1 MKKKNL
7 IILLLIPF
15 VITLVGVITINTTF
29 NFIENDM
36 IGIDWSYDEIEG
48 IKLEDKLHK
57 LVASPIYEQGYPP
70 LKEEALVWSV
80 YDSDNHEENK
90 YAKIVNENDNWYLQ
104 PLQIGE
110 VKVTCSNKKGNIF
123 KTMTI
128 IIFKE
133 GAIVVQSKIKA
144 SQNNIDPNIY
154 YGEYDFDKSL
164 NKQKATF
171 EFEVKTIGDLQI
183 NDLQYVNNTPDIIE
197 IDEVNKIVKIKTSGD
212 ASFTVKTNNDEMV
225 KPMTYSF
232 KVVKDGVN
240 VYDYN
245 QLLACTNKSTNG
257 EIVVLRKSFES
268 VNNLN
273 NTTDNNVVCFG
284 NYTDGKKI
292 DFTSD
297 VYSFETTYNQD
308 YIKAW
313 NEFVNSNPRYKKISN
328 RVLAGIRVQKDF
340 YGNGYTINL
349 HNLTFPS
356 STMDVVDSNGNKT
369 TIPAL
374 SKDDLYRGPLPF
386 YSLGEHDNM
395 PLIEAFGQDNVGMY
409 VDGSDIL
416 INDVNLKNCDF
427 GNLMSNLDYAGT
439 VLETNGNNITIKNSR
454 LSNGKQ
460 VVRSFSST
468 NVSILNSMLSNARNF
483 LLTIGSND
491 YIKADLLKEYEFTLL
506 NGEKITSTINN
517 YLMKSNAGDDTLNAF
532 VIGSFTDKEKM
543 RKAILDIQ
551 NALNDESLIKDIYKG
566 SMNIKDTMFY
576 RSGIASIGMDT
587 MFNGPFLESST
598 PSVVNMLLTGLNVP
612 YIPNHVGG
620 MSYPVELNITGKT
633 KFYDYKEWNNL
644 DITGLINE
652 NISSFVD
659 DAKEMFGVTDADIG
673 DISIDT
679 IFPIKSFLKSSVVT
693 TTSSDGKVYVNI
705 PIAYYGGGANLSKVT
720 FDTEDLKYDSCKLTV
735 VDLLDKYL
743 SLKGI
748 DLDNINLDKLDLAVI
763 KNVMLKCVTIVT
775 GYEPFK
781 FISVNKQGYLFDEGP
796 RAPQALELIKN
807 AQGE

>member
-123 KTMTI
+123 KTMTV

-154 YGEYDFDKSL
+154 YGEYDFDNNL
-164 NKQKATF
+164 YKQKATF

-416 INDVNLKNCDF
+416 VNDVNLKNCDF
-427 GNLMSNLDYAGT
+427 GNLMSNLDYVGT

-468 NVSILNSMLSNARNF
+468 NVSIVNSMLSNARNF

-587 MFNGPFLESST
+587 MFSGPFLESST

-659 DAKEMFGVTDADIG
+659 DAKEMFGVTDANIG

>member
-123 KTMTI
+123 KTMTV

-197 IDEVNKIVKIKTSGD
+197 IDEANKIVKIKTSGD

-313 NEFVNSNPRYKKISN
+313 NEFVNSNPSYKKISN

-416 INDVNLKNCDF
+416 VNDVNLKNCDF
-427 GNLMSNLDYAGT
+427 GNLMSNLDYVGT

-468 NVSILNSMLSNARNF
+468 NVSIVNSMLSNARNF

>member
-123 KTMTI
+123 KTMTV

-386 YSLGEHDNM
+386 YSLGEHNNM

-644 DITGLINE
+644 DITGC
-652 NISSFVD
+652 
-659 DAKEMFGVTDADIG
+659 
-673 DISIDT
+673 
-679 IFPIKSFLKSSVVT
+679 
-693 TTSSDGKVYVNI
+693 Y
-705 PIAYYGGGANLSKVT
+705 
-720 FDTEDLKYDSCKLTV
+720 
-735 VDLLDKYL
+735 
-743 SLKGI
+743 
-748 DLDNINLDKLDLAVI
+748 
-763 KNVMLKCVTIVT
+763 VTIHVRLLLHKT
-775 GYEPFK
+775 QK
-781 FISVNKQGYLFDEGP
+781 
-796 RAPQALELIKN
+796 
-807 AQGE
+807 

>member
-123 KTMTI
+123 KAMTV

-154 YGEYDFDKSL
+154 YGEYDFDNNL

-197 IDEVNKIVKIKTSGD
+197 IDEANKIVKIKTSGD

-416 INDVNLKNCDF
+416 VNDVNLKNCDF
-427 GNLMSNLDYAGT
+427 GNLMSNLDYVGT

-468 NVSILNSMLSNARNF
+468 NVSIVNSMLSNARNF

-659 DAKEMFGVTDADIG
+659 DAKEIFGVTDANIG

>member
-90 YAKIVNENDNWYLQ
+90 YAKIVNEDDNWYLQ

-123 KTMTI
+123 KTMTV

-409 VDGSDIL
+409 VYGSDIL
-416 INDVNLKNCDF
+416 VNDVNLKNCDF
-427 GNLMSNLDYAGT
+427 GNLMSNLDYVGT

-587 MFNGPFLESST
+587 MFSGPFLESST

-659 DAKEMFGVTDADIG
+659 DAKEMFGVTDANIG

>member
-123 KTMTI
+123 KTMTV

-197 IDEVNKIVKIKTSGD
+197 IDEVKKVVKIKTSGD

-313 NEFVNSNPRYKKISN
+313 NEFVNSNPSYKKISN

-416 INDVNLKNCDF
+416 VNDVNLKNCDF
-427 GNLMSNLDYAGT
+427 GNLMSNLDYVGT

-468 NVSILNSMLSNARNF
+468 NVSIVNSMLSNARNF

-587 MFNGPFLESST
+587 MFSGPFLESST

>member
-90 YAKIVNENDNWYLQ
+90 YAKIVNEDDNWYLQ

-123 KTMTI
+123 KTMTV

-212 ASFTVKTNNDEMV
+212 ASFTVKTNNDETV

-416 INDVNLKNCDF
+416 VNDVNLKNCDF
-427 GNLMSNLDYAGT
+427 GNLMSNLDYVGT

-468 NVSILNSMLSNARNF
+468 NVSIVNSMLSNARNF

-587 MFNGPFLESST
+587 MFSGPFLESST

>member
-123 KTMTI
+123 KTMTV

-245 QLLACTNKSTNG
+245 QLLACTNKSING

-313 NEFVNSNPRYKKISN
+313 NEFVNSNPSYKKISN

-409 VDGSDIL
+409 VDGSNIL

-427 GNLMSNLDYAGT
+427 GNLMSNLDYVGT

-468 NVSILNSMLSNARNF
+468 NVSIVNSMLSNARNF

-506 NGEKITSTINN
+506 NDEKITSTINN

-587 MFNGPFLESST
+587 MFSGPFLESST

>member
-123 KTMTI
+123 KTMTV

-154 YGEYDFDKSL
+154 YGEYDFDNNL

-197 IDEVNKIVKIKTSGD
+197 IDEANKIVKIKTSGD

-416 INDVNLKNCDF
+416 VNDVNLKNCDF
-427 GNLMSNLDYAGT
+427 GNLMSNLDYVGT

-587 MFNGPFLESST
+587 MFSGPFLESST

>member
-123 KTMTI
+123 KTMTV

-154 YGEYDFDKSL
+154 YGEYDFDNNL

-416 INDVNLKNCDF
+416 VNDVNLKNCDF
-427 GNLMSNLDYAGT
+427 GNLMSNLDYVGT

-468 NVSILNSMLSNARNF
+468 NVSIVNSMLSNARNF

>member
-123 KTMTI
+123 KTMTV

-154 YGEYDFDKSL
+154 YGEYDFDNNL
-164 NKQKATF
+164 NKQKAAF

-245 QLLACTNKSTNG
+245 QLLACTNKSING

-416 INDVNLKNCDF
+416 VNDVNLKNCDF
-427 GNLMSNLDYAGT
+427 GNLMSNLDYVGT

-468 NVSILNSMLSNARNF
+468 NVSIVNSMLSNARNF

-587 MFNGPFLESST
+587 MFSGPFLESST

-659 DAKEMFGVTDADIG
+659 DAKEMFGVTDANIG

>member
-123 KTMTI
+123 KTMTV

-197 IDEVNKIVKIKTSGD
+197 IDEANKIVKIKTSGD

-416 INDVNLKNCDF
+416 VNDVNLKNCDF
-427 GNLMSNLDYAGT
+427 GNLMSNLDYVGT

-587 MFNGPFLESST
+587 MFSGPFLESST

>member
-123 KTMTI
+123 KTMTV

-154 YGEYDFDKSL
+154 YGEYDFDNNL

-374 SKDDLYRGPLPF
+374 SKDNLYRGPLPF

-416 INDVNLKNCDF
+416 VNDVNLKNCDF
-427 GNLMSNLDYAGT
+427 GNLMSNLDYVGT

-468 NVSILNSMLSNARNF
+468 NVSIVNSMLSNARNF

-587 MFNGPFLESST
+587 MFSGPFLESST

>member
-90 YAKIVNENDNWYLQ
+90 YAKIVNEDDNWYLQ

-123 KTMTI
+123 KTMTV

-416 INDVNLKNCDF
+416 VNDVNLKNCDF
-427 GNLMSNLDYAGT
+427 GNLMSNLDYVGT

-468 NVSILNSMLSNARNF
+468 NVSIVNSMLSNARNF

-587 MFNGPFLESST
+587 MFSGPFLESST

>member
-123 KTMTI
+123 KTMTV

-154 YGEYDFDKSL
+154 YGEYDFDNNL

-313 NEFVNSNPRYKKISN
+313 NEFVNSNPSYKKISN

-416 INDVNLKNCDF
+416 VNDVNLKNCDF
-427 GNLMSNLDYAGT
+427 GNLMSNLDYVGT

-468 NVSILNSMLSNARNF
+468 NVSIVNSMLSNARNF

>member
-123 KTMTI
+123 KTMTV

-409 VDGSDIL
+409 VDGSNIL

-427 GNLMSNLDYAGT
+427 GNLMSNLDYVGT

-468 NVSILNSMLSNARNF
+468 NVSIVNSMLSNARNF

-517 YLMKSNAGDDTLNAF
+517 YLMKSNVGDDTLNAF

-659 DAKEMFGVTDADIG
+659 DAKEMFGVTDANIG

>member
-123 KTMTI
+123 KTMTV

-197 IDEVNKIVKIKTSGD
+197 IDEAKKVVKIKTSGD

-416 INDVNLKNCDF
+416 VNDVNLKNCDF
-427 GNLMSNLDYAGT
+427 GNLMSNLDYVGT

-468 NVSILNSMLSNARNF
+468 NVSIVNSMLSNARNF

-587 MFNGPFLESST
+587 MFSGPFLESST

>member
-123 KTMTI
+123 KTMTV

-245 QLLACTNKSTNG
+245 QLLVCTNKSTNG

-313 NEFVNSNPRYKKISN
+313 NDFVNSNPRYKKISN

-416 INDVNLKNCDF
+416 VNDVNLKNCDF
-427 GNLMSNLDYAGT
+427 GNLMSNLDYVGT

-468 NVSILNSMLSNARNF
+468 NVSIVNSMLSNARNF

-587 MFNGPFLESST
+587 MFSGPFLESST

-659 DAKEMFGVTDADIG
+659 DAKEMFGVTDANIG

>member
-123 KTMTI
+123 KTMTV

-154 YGEYDFDKSL
+154 YGEYDFDNNL

-197 IDEVNKIVKIKTSGD
+197 IDEANKIVKIKTSGD

-313 NEFVNSNPRYKKISN
+313 NEFVNSNPSYKKISN

-416 INDVNLKNCDF
+416 VNDVNLKNCDF
-427 GNLMSNLDYAGT
+427 GNLMSNLDYVGT

-468 NVSILNSMLSNARNF
+468 NVSIVNSMLSNARNF

-587 MFNGPFLESST
+587 MFSGPFLESST

>member
-123 KTMTI
+123 KTMTV

-197 IDEVNKIVKIKTSGD
+197 IDEANKIVKIKTSGD

-313 NEFVNSNPRYKKISN
+313 NEFVNSNPSYKKISN

-416 INDVNLKNCDF
+416 VNDVNLKNCDF
-427 GNLMSNLDYAGT
+427 GNLMSNLDYVGT

-468 NVSILNSMLSNARNF
+468 NVSIVNSMLSNARNF

-620 MSYPVELNITGKT
+620 MSHPVELNITGKT

-659 DAKEMFGVTDADIG
+659 DAKEIFGVTDADIG

>member
-123 KTMTI
+123 KTMTV

-197 IDEVNKIVKIKTSGD
+197 IDEANKIVKIKTSGD

-416 INDVNLKNCDF
+416 VNDVNLKNCDF
-427 GNLMSNLDYAGT
+427 GNLMSNLDYVGT

-468 NVSILNSMLSNARNF
+468 NVSIVNSMLSNARNF

-587 MFNGPFLESST
+587 MFSGPFLESST

>member
-90 YAKIVNENDNWYLQ
+90 YAKIVNEDDNWYLQ

-123 KTMTI
+123 KTMTV

-154 YGEYDFDKSL
+154 YGEYDFDNNL

-313 NEFVNSNPRYKKISN
+313 NEFVNSNPSYKKIAN

-416 INDVNLKNCDF
+416 VNDVNLKNCDF
-427 GNLMSNLDYAGT
+427 GNLMSNLDYVGT

-468 NVSILNSMLSNARNF
+468 NVSIVNSMLSNARNF

-506 NGEKITSTINN
+506 NGEKIISTINN

-587 MFNGPFLESST
+587 MFSGPFLESST

>member
-197 IDEVNKIVKIKTSGD
+197 IDEANKIVKIKTSGD

-313 NEFVNSNPRYKKISN
+313 NEFVNSNPSYKKISN

-409 VDGSDIL
+409 VDGSNIL

-468 NVSILNSMLSNARNF
+468 NVSIVNSMLSNARNF

>member
-123 KTMTI
+123 KTMTV

-197 IDEVNKIVKIKTSGD
+197 IDEANKIVKIKTSGD

-328 RVLAGIRVQKDF
+328 RVLVGIRVQKDF

-386 YSLGEHDNM
+386 YSLGEHNNM

-416 INDVNLKNCDF
+416 VNDVNLKNCDF
-427 GNLMSNLDYAGT
+427 GNLMSNLDYVGT

-468 NVSILNSMLSNARNF
+468 NVSIVNSMLSNARNF

-587 MFNGPFLESST
+587 MFSGPFLESST

>member
-123 KTMTI
+123 KTMTV

-197 IDEVNKIVKIKTSGD
+197 IDEVKKVVKIKTSGD

-313 NEFVNSNPRYKKISN
+313 NEFVNSNPSYKKISN

-427 GNLMSNLDYAGT
+427 GNLMSNLDYVGT

-468 NVSILNSMLSNARNF
+468 NVSIVNSMLSNAKNF

-587 MFNGPFLESST
+587 MFSGPFLESST

>member
-90 YAKIVNENDNWYLQ
+90 YAKIVNEDDNWYLQ

-123 KTMTI
+123 KTMTV

-197 IDEVNKIVKIKTSGD
+197 IDEANKIVKIKTSGD

-313 NEFVNSNPRYKKISN
+313 NEFVNSNPSYKKISN
-328 RVLAGIRVQKDF
+328 RVFAGIRVQKDF

-427 GNLMSNLDYAGT
+427 GNLMSNLDYVGT

-468 NVSILNSMLSNARNF
+468 NVSIVNSMLSNARNF

-587 MFNGPFLESST
+587 MFSGPFLESST

-659 DAKEMFGVTDADIG
+659 DAKEMFGVTDANIG

>member
-123 KTMTI
+123 KTMTV

-154 YGEYDFDKSL
+154 YGEYDFDNNL
-164 NKQKATF
+164 YKQKATF

-197 IDEVNKIVKIKTSGD
+197 IDEANKIVKIKTSGD

-416 INDVNLKNCDF
+416 VNDVNLKNCDF
-427 GNLMSNLDYAGT
+427 GNLMSNLDYVGT

-468 NVSILNSMLSNARNF
+468 NVSIVNSMLSNARNF

>member
-123 KTMTI
+123 KTMTV

-154 YGEYDFDKSL
+154 YGEYDFDNNL
-164 NKQKATF
+164 YKQKATF

-416 INDVNLKNCDF
+416 VNDVNLKNCDF
-427 GNLMSNLDYAGT
+427 GNLMSNLDYVGT

-468 NVSILNSMLSNARNF
+468 NVSIVNSMLSNARNF

-587 MFNGPFLESST
+587 MFSGPFLESST

>member
-123 KTMTI
+123 KTMTV

-154 YGEYDFDKSL
+154 YGEYDFDNNL

-328 RVLAGIRVQKDF
+328 RVLVGIRVQKDF

-416 INDVNLKNCDF
+416 VNDVNLKNCDF
-427 GNLMSNLDYAGT
+427 GNLMSNLDYVGT

>member
-90 YAKIVNENDNWYLQ
+90 YAKIVNEDDNWYLQ

-154 YGEYDFDKSL
+154 YGEYDFDNNL

-197 IDEVNKIVKIKTSGD
+197 IDEVKKVVKIKISGD

-427 GNLMSNLDYAGT
+427 GNLMSNLDYVGT

-468 NVSILNSMLSNARNF
+468 NVSIVNSMLSNARNF

>member
-123 KTMTI
+123 KTMTV

-154 YGEYDFDKSL
+154 YGEYDFDNNL

-427 GNLMSNLDYAGT
+427 GNLMSNLDYVGT

-468 NVSILNSMLSNARNF
+468 NVSIVNSMLSNARNF

>member
-123 KTMTI
+123 KTMTV

-154 YGEYDFDKSL
+154 YGEYDFDNNL

-313 NEFVNSNPRYKKISN
+313 NEFVNSNPSYKKISN

-416 INDVNLKNCDF
+416 VNDVNLKNCDF
-427 GNLMSNLDYAGT
+427 GNLMSNLDYVGT

-468 NVSILNSMLSNARNF
+468 NVSIVNSMLSNARNF

-491 YIKADLLKEYEFTLL
+491 YIKVDLLKEYEFTLL

>member
-123 KTMTI
+123 KTMTV

-197 IDEVNKIVKIKTSGD
+197 IDEVNKIIKIKTSGD

-313 NEFVNSNPRYKKISN
+313 NEFVNSNLRYKKISN

-427 GNLMSNLDYAGT
+427 GNLMSNLDYVGT

-468 NVSILNSMLSNARNF
+468 NVSIVNSMLSNARNF

-587 MFNGPFLESST
+587 MFSGPFLESST

>member
-427 GNLMSNLDYAGT
+427 GNLMSNLDYVGT

-587 MFNGPFLESST
+587 MFSGPFLESST

-659 DAKEMFGVTDADIG
+659 DAKEMFGVTDANIG

>member
-123 KTMTI
+123 KTMTV

-313 NEFVNSNPRYKKISN
+313 NEFVNSNPSYKKISN

-416 INDVNLKNCDF
+416 VNDVNLKNCDF
-427 GNLMSNLDYAGT
+427 GNLMSNLDYVGT

-468 NVSILNSMLSNARNF
+468 NVSIVNSMLSNARNF

-587 MFNGPFLESST
+587 MFSGPFLESST

-659 DAKEMFGVTDADIG
+659 DAKEMFGVTDANIG

-720 FDTEDLKYDSCKLTV
+720 FNTEDLKYDSCKLTV

-748 DLDNINLDKLDLAVI
+748 DPSNVDLGKLDLAVI

>member
-90 YAKIVNENDNWYLQ
+90 YAKIVNENDNWYLH

-123 KTMTI
+123 KTMTV

-154 YGEYDFDKSL
+154 YGEYDFDNNL

-197 IDEVNKIVKIKTSGD
+197 IDEANKIVKIKTSGD

-340 YGNGYTINL
+340 YGNGYTVNL

-427 GNLMSNLDYAGT
+427 GNLMSNLDYVGT

-460 VVRSFSST
+460 VVRSFSSI
-468 NVSILNSMLSNARNF
+468 NVSIVNSMLSNARNF

-517 YLMKSNAGDDTLNAF
+517 YLMKSNVGDDTLNAF

-659 DAKEMFGVTDADIG
+659 DAKEMFGVTDANIG

>member
-123 KTMTI
+123 KTMTV

-197 IDEVNKIVKIKTSGD
+197 IDEVNKVVKIKTSGD

-416 INDVNLKNCDF
+416 VNDVNLKNCDF
-427 GNLMSNLDYAGT
+427 GNLMSNLDYVGT

-468 NVSILNSMLSNARNF
+468 NVSIVNSMLSNARNF

-587 MFNGPFLESST
+587 MFSGPFLESST

-659 DAKEMFGVTDADIG
+659 DAKEIFGVTDADIG

>member
-123 KTMTI
+123 KTMTV

-313 NEFVNSNPRYKKISN
+313 NEFVNSNPSYKKISN

-409 VDGSDIL
+409 VDGSNIL

-427 GNLMSNLDYAGT
+427 GNLMSNLDYVGT

-659 DAKEMFGVTDADIG
+659 DAKERFGVTDADIG

>member
-123 KTMTI
+123 KTMTV

-427 GNLMSNLDYAGT
+427 GNLMSNLDYVGT

-468 NVSILNSMLSNARNF
+468 NVSIVNSMLSNARNF

-517 YLMKSNAGDDTLNAF
+517 YLKKSNAGDDTLNAF

-659 DAKEMFGVTDADIG
+659 DAKEMFGVTDANIG

>member
-123 KTMTI
+123 KTMTV

-197 IDEVNKIVKIKTSGD
+197 IDEANKIVKIKTSGD

-416 INDVNLKNCDF
+416 VNDVNLKNCDF
-427 GNLMSNLDYAGT
+427 GNLMSNLDYVGT